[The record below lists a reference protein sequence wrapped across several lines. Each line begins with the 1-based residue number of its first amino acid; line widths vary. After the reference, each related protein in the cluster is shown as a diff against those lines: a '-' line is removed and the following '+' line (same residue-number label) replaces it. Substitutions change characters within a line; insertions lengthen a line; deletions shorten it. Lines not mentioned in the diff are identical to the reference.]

1 MAEQYPSTLPLVLI
15 NSNGYSPQ
23 QLVEEQSVSYGA
35 PIFRK
40 KYDDGWLMFNVA
52 FSFSES
58 EKQVFTDWYKNTI
71 KRGSLSFVIGLMV
84 DGFNGE
90 GNTIDHECYIQGP
103 PKYTQNGTRWGVSA
117 TLLATEYVGLDECD
131 AITLINSFNV
141 FKNFSAAPD
150 LIADA
155 VTTLESDWAV

>member
-1 MAEQYPSTLPLVLI
+1 MAEQYPLTLPHVLI

-23 QLVEEQSVSYGA
+23 QLVHAKDVSYGA
-35 PIFRK
+35 PVFRK

-58 EKQVFTDWYKNTI
+58 EKQTFTDWYKSTI

-84 DGFNGE
+84 DGFNGS
-90 GNTIDHECYIQGP
+90 GNTLLHECYMQGP
-103 PKYTQNGTRWGVSA
+103 PKYTQNGTRWSVSA
-117 TLLATEYVGLDECD
+117 TLLAIKYRGLDECD
-131 AITLINSFNV
+131 SITLVNSFNV

-150 LIADA
+150 LIAAA
-155 VTTLESDWAV
+155 VATLETDWAV